1 MDKNELI
8 RKLTSR
14 KFWVLLI
21 ALVSAVLAFLKFDKG
36 SIEQITTIIMAFGA
50 MISYV
55 LGESY
60 VDGKRVEGDVTNI
73 INTEKLKK
81 EWFYKAWVKSL
92 GFIFL

>member
-1 MDKNELI
+1 MDNKELI

-73 INTEKLKK
+73 INTKKLKK
-81 EWFYKAWVKSL
+81 DKE
-92 GFIFL
+92 

>member
-1 MDKNELI
+1 MDNKELM

-81 EWFYKAWVKSL
+81 EL
-92 GFIFL
+92 

>member
-1 MDKNELI
+1 MDNKELI

-21 ALVSAVLAFLKFDKG
+21 ALVSAVLAFLRFDKG

-81 EWFYKAWVKSL
+81 E
-92 GFIFL
+92 

>member
-1 MDKNELI
+1 MDRNELT

-81 EWFYKAWVKSL
+81 NDFIKPGLKA
-92 GFIFL
+92 

>member
-1 MDKNELI
+1 MDKNELT

-73 INTEKLKK
+73 ISTEKFKK
-81 EWFYKAWVKSL
+81 DKE
-92 GFIFL
+92 

>member
-1 MDKNELI
+1 MDNKKLI

-21 ALVSAVLAFLKFDKG
+21 ALVSAILAFLKFDKG

-81 EWFYKAWVKSL
+81 E
-92 GFIFL
+92 

>member
-81 EWFYKAWVKSL
+81 E
-92 GFIFL
+92 

>member
-1 MDKNELI
+1 MDNKELT

-81 EWFYKAWVKSL
+81 EWFYWA
-92 GFIFL
+92 

>member
-1 MDKNELI
+1 MDNKELI

-81 EWFYKAWVKSL
+81 EWFY
-92 GFIFL
+92 

>member
-1 MDKNELI
+1 MDNKELI

-81 EWFYKAWVKSL
+81 KND
-92 GFIFL
+92 FIEPR

>member
-1 MDKNELI
+1 MDRNELT

-36 SIEQITTIIMAFGA
+36 SIEQITTRIMAFGA

-81 EWFYKAWVKSL
+81 E
-92 GFIFL
+92 

>member
-1 MDKNELI
+1 MDNKELI

-81 EWFYKAWVKSL
+81 EWFYSL
-92 GFIFL
+92 G

>member
-1 MDKNELI
+1 MDNKELI

-73 INTEKLKK
+73 INTEKIKK
-81 EWFYKAWVKSL
+81 EWFYQA
-92 GFIFL
+92 

>member
-1 MDKNELI
+1 MDKNELT

-73 INTEKLKK
+73 INTEKFKK
-81 EWFYKAWVKSL
+81 E
-92 GFIFL
+92 

>member
-1 MDKNELI
+1 MDNKELM

-81 EWFYKAWVKSL
+81 E
-92 GFIFL
+92 

>member
-1 MDKNELI
+1 MDNKELT

-73 INTEKLKK
+73 INTEKFKK
-81 EWFYKAWVKSL
+81 EL
-92 GFIFL
+92 

>member
-1 MDKNELI
+1 MDKNELT

-60 VDGKRVEGDVTNI
+60 VDGKRVEGDVTNV

-81 EWFYKAWVKSL
+81 E
-92 GFIFL
+92 

>member
-1 MDKNELI
+1 MDRNELT

-21 ALVSAVLAFLKFDKG
+21 ALVSAILAFLKFDKG

-73 INTEKLKK
+73 INTEKFKK
-81 EWFYKAWVKSL
+81 EL
-92 GFIFL
+92 

>member
-1 MDKNELI
+1 MYNKELI

-81 EWFYKAWVKSL
+81 E
-92 GFIFL
+92 

>member
-1 MDKNELI
+1 MDKNELT

-81 EWFYKAWVKSL
+81 DKE
-92 GFIFL
+92 

>member
-1 MDKNELI
+1 MDRNELT

-73 INTEKLKK
+73 INTEKFKK
-81 EWFYKAWVKSL
+81 E
-92 GFIFL
+92 

>member
-1 MDKNELI
+1 MDNKELI

-73 INTEKLKK
+73 ISTEKLKK
-81 EWFYKAWVKSL
+81 E
-92 GFIFL
+92 

>member
-1 MDKNELI
+1 MDRNELT

-81 EWFYKAWVKSL
+81 EWFYSL
-92 GFIFL
+92 G

>member
-1 MDKNELI
+1 MDRNELT

-73 INTEKLKK
+73 ISTEKLKK
-81 EWFYKAWVKSL
+81 E
-92 GFIFL
+92 

>member
-1 MDKNELI
+1 MNNKELI

-81 EWFYKAWVKSL
+81 E
-92 GFIFL
+92 

>member
-1 MDKNELI
+1 MDRNELT

-81 EWFYKAWVKSL
+81 EL
-92 GFIFL
+92 

>member
-1 MDKNELI
+1 MTKKDI
-8 RKLTSR
+8 VRKLGSR

-21 ALVSAVLAFLKFDKG
+21 ALVSAILAFLKFDKG

-73 INTEKLKK
+73 ISTEKLKK
-81 EWFYKAWVKSL
+81 E
-92 GFIFL
+92 

>member
-1 MDKNELI
+1 MDKNDLI

-21 ALVSAVLAFLKFDKG
+21 ALVGAVLAFLKFDKG

-73 INTEKLKK
+73 INTEKFKK
-81 EWFYKAWVKSL
+81 E
-92 GFIFL
+92 

>member
-1 MDKNELI
+1 MDKNELT

-81 EWFYKAWVKSL
+81 E
-92 GFIFL
+92 

>member
-1 MDKNELI
+1 MDNKELI

-21 ALVSAVLAFLKFDKG
+21 ALISAVLAFLKFDKG

-81 EWFYKAWVKSL
+81 E
-92 GFIFL
+92 

>member
-1 MDKNELI
+1 MDRNELT

-21 ALVSAVLAFLKFDKG
+21 ALVSAILAFLKFDKG

-60 VDGKRVEGDVTNI
+60 VDGKRVGGDVTNI

-81 EWFYKAWVKSL
+81 E
-92 GFIFL
+92 

>member
-1 MDKNELI
+1 MDNKELI

-60 VDGKRVEGDVTNI
+60 VDGKRAEGDVTNI

-81 EWFYKAWVKSL
+81 E
-92 GFIFL
+92 

>member
-1 MDKNELI
+1 MDNKELI

-81 EWFYKAWVKSL
+81 E
-92 GFIFL
+92 

>member
-1 MDKNELI
+1 MDNKELI

-21 ALVSAVLAFLKFDKG
+21 ALVSAILAFLKFDKG

-81 EWFYKAWVKSL
+81 E
-92 GFIFL
+92 

>member
-1 MDKNELI
+1 MDRNELT

-73 INTEKLKK
+73 INTEKIKK
-81 EWFYKAWVKSL
+81 E
-92 GFIFL
+92 

>member
-1 MDKNELI
+1 MDNKELI

-73 INTEKLKK
+73 INTEKIKK
-81 EWFYKAWVKSL
+81 E
-92 GFIFL
+92 

>member
-1 MDKNELI
+1 MDNKELI

-73 INTEKLKK
+73 INTEKFKK
-81 EWFYKAWVKSL
+81 E
-92 GFIFL
+92 